1 MTAPVMFLLVQ
12 LRGRWPGWLGLALL
26 VGLFGGAVGAIAA
39 GAQRTDSAYPRLV
52 TWSRAPDAVIY
63 SPVFQSGTFAQ
74 VRPEQVARLP
84 QVAATA
90 AAMTYT
96 VANPAKIGLIA
107 PEDGRIPSQMW
118 SRRLIAGRLPDPA
131 RADEADIAFT
141 TARDFKLGV
150 GDSLSLNL
158 LTMSG
163 TTKTVRLRIVGVD
176 AAPTEFPPS
185 TGTGNDAV
193 WTTPAFYR
201 HQAGQSLVE
210 YEAIAVR
217 LRHGVADWNAIQ
229 HELDQLGHGRVQQA
243 FTLADTG
250 APTQRSI
257 RLQVV
262 ALRLLAALLAL
273 IGLLVTSQLIA
284 RLTFLESGDYRT
296 VQALGMTRRQL
307 FAVAIGRAAL
317 IGVVAGLV
325 ATVLAVALSSVFP
338 IGLARF
344 AEPHPGVDAAAAV
357 LMAVA
362 AATLVGVAACAAW
375 PAWRSVR
382 ADAGSQSTITRPTAG
397 LVSALASGL
406 RPVSAAVGLRLA
418 LQRGSG
424 RTALPVASTVVTA
437 AVGLA
442 ALTGAL
448 VFSESLN
455 HLLDTPRLYGA
466 SWDVLVETIG
476 STEQGQGVTA
486 AVPVVSGDP
495 QVAAW
500 ATGYSGVPLRLGG
513 AEVQAIALNPS
524 HGGTLQPTI
533 VRGRAPRD
541 GEVALGER
549 TLASLHAHLGET
561 LPLQLAGGP
570 TRSVTVVGIAILPTL
585 SDTLTLG
592 SGVTLT
598 VDELKQLVP
607 PQVSAPAYDTLV
619 VRLRP
624 GDDAQAG
631 AARLAA
637 ELAPHGALVA
647 TTYQTP
653 TDLLNFGGV
662 AAMPAMLGAL
672 LSTLALV
679 TITHLLISSVRR
691 RRRDHAVLRM
701 IGFTR
706 RQVRA
711 AVAWQAA
718 TLMAV
723 ALALGIPAGLIAGR
737 LAWLAFTRQIGVLP
751 VLQVPPLTF
760 GVLVP
765 AALAIALIVSAL
777 PAGSAAQAKP
787 AGILR
792 SE

>member
-1 MTAPVMFLLVQ
+1 MMLLLVQ
-12 LRGRWPGWLGLALL
+12 LRYRWRGWLGLALV
-26 VGLFGGAVGAIAA
+26 VGLFAGAVDVIMA

-52 TWSRAPDAVIY
+52 SWSRAPDAVIY

-90 AAMTYT
+90 SAMTYL
-96 VANPAKIGLIA
+96 VANPAQIGLIA
-107 PEDGRIPSQMW
+107 PEDGRIPGQMW

-150 GDSLSLNL
+150 GNSISLQL
-158 LTMSG
+158 LTTAE
-163 TTKTVRLRIVGVD
+163 TTKTVRLRIVGID

-201 HQAGQSLVE
+201 QQAGHSLVE

-217 LRHGVADWNAIQ
+217 LRHGVADWNAVQ
-229 HELDQLGHGRVQQA
+229 QELDQLGHGRVLQA

-257 RLQVV
+257 HLQVV

-317 IGVVAGLV
+317 IGVIAGLV
-325 ATVLAVALSSVFP
+325 ATVLAVALSWVFP

-344 AEPHPGVDAAAAV
+344 AEPHPGVDADVAVLAAV
-357 LMAVA
+357 F
-362 AATLVGVAACAAW
+362 AATLIGVAACAAW

-382 ADAGSQSTITRPTAG
+382 PDARSQLTVTRPTAG
-397 LVSALASGL
+397 LVSALSYGL

-418 LQRGSG
+418 LHRGSG

-448 VFSESLN
+448 VFSGSLN
-455 HLLDTPRLYGA
+455 HLLATPRLYGA

-476 STEQGQGVTA
+476 STEQGHGVTA

-524 HGGTLQPTI
+524 HGSTLQTTI
-533 VRGRAPRD
+533 VRGRAPRA
-541 GEVALGER
+541 GEVAVGER

-570 TRSVTVVGIAILPTL
+570 VKSVTVVGIAILPTL

-592 SGVTLT
+592 SGVALT

-607 PQVSAPAYDTLV
+607 PQVSVPAYDTLV

-624 GDDAQAG
+624 GEDPQAG
-631 AARLAA
+631 AARIAA
-637 ELAPHGALVA
+637 ELGPRGALVA

-672 LSTLALV
+672 LSALALV
-679 TITHLLISSVRR
+679 TITHLLITSVRR
-691 RRRDHAVLRM
+691 RRRDLAVLRT

-706 RQVRA
+706 RQVRE

-718 TLMAV
+718 TLMAG
-723 ALALGIPAGLIAGR
+723 ALALGIPAGLICGR
-737 LAWLAFTRQIGVLP
+737 LAWLAFTRQVGVLP

-765 AALAIALIVSAL
+765 AALVIALGVSAL
-777 PAGSAAQAKP
+777 PAGSAAQTKP